1 MKLDTL
7 AEELRATFTRK
18 TRDNGTEF
26 YKTDDDRAR
35 DIAYDAHGDMMP
47 DDHRYEMV
55 VRALDLIA
63 EHGEDADVY
72 EIEAPAYNPQLTDW
86 LGSHGWRPGYCDD
99 AAQEVGGDVGGVMA
113 LIGLGWHAEM
123 REVFDSVLTSLQ
135 EIVDNSDDE

>member
-7 AEELRATFTRK
+7 AEELSATFTRK

-26 YKTDDDRAR
+26 YKTDDDRALS
-35 DIAYDAHGDMMP
+35 IAYDAHGNMMP

-63 EHGEDADVY
+63 ENGEDADAA
-72 EIEAPAYNPQLTDW
+72 EIEPPIYTPDLTDW
-86 LGSHGWRPGYCDD
+86 LGSHAFRLGYCDEAMED
-99 AAQEVGGDVGGVMA
+99 FGPPENTVA
-113 LIGLGWHAEM
+113 LIRGGWYSEM